1 MDEKLKRLA
10 TKIVGLIDGDFNSPQ
25 DCFEK
30 FAVIYKSQYSYFQN
44 FEPSNLLKL
53 IFYIYSFK
61 NTDDFKLAES
71 LLNKSSF
78 ASLFRIDSDYYEE
91 TCDACGGDGGFGC
104 DVCMG
109 DRTVDCRE
117 CGGEGTVDCETC
129 NGSGEDEEGLPCA
142 ECQGGA
148 TVTCETCDGR
158 GVEEC
163 HNCDGEGYHTC
174 QECDGTGEVETDE
187 HPYYFYFIIT
197 WNNFIKSRCELE
209 AGTMS
214 PTISEYDFDRLS
226 NDFIILGY
234 DEDHAEFRR
243 AVESN
248 EYYCTNYSDE
258 PELYRNHSSTLGFW
272 SDDNGMQ
279 NYTL

>member
-78 ASLFRIDSDYYEE
+78 ASLFRVDSDYYEE
-91 TCDACGGDGGFGC
+91 TCDECGGNGEISC
-104 DVCMG
+104 DVCDG
-109 DRTVDCRE
+109 GIVE
-117 CGGEGTVDCETC
+117 CGDC
-129 NGSGEDEEGLPCA
+129 NGSGEDEEG
-142 ECQGGA
+142 E
-148 TVTCETCDGR
+148 TCEQCG
-158 GVEEC
+158 G
-163 HNCDGEGYHTC
+163 DGESNC
-174 QECDGTGEVETDE
+174 AECDGTGYFTCVTCDGSGEVETDE

-197 WNNFIKSRCELE
+197 WNSFIKSRCELE
-209 AGTMS
+209 AGTMT

>member
-10 TKIVGLIDGDFNSPQ
+10 TKIVGLFDGDFNSPQ

-30 FAVIYKSQYSYFQN
+30 FAVIYKSQYTYFQN

-61 NTDDFKLAES
+61 NTDDFKLAEN

-78 ASLFRIDSDYYEE
+78 ASLFRVDSDYYEE
-91 TCDACGGDGGFGC
+91 TCSD
-104 DVCMG
+104 
-109 DRTVDCRE
+109 
-117 CGGEGTVDCETC
+117 CGGEGTIRCYNCHGEGTTQCSTC
-129 NGSGEDEEGLPCA
+129 DGNGTVSCDTCDGSGEDEEGNRCD
-142 ECQGGA
+142 ECQGGGGF
-148 TVTCETCDGR
+148 TCDECGGEGNVECSYCEGNGSENCSTCDGS
-158 GVEEC
+158 
-163 HNCDGEGYHTC
+163 
-174 QECDGTGEVETDE
+174 GEVETDE

-197 WNNFIKSRCELE
+197 WNSFIKSRCELE
-209 AGTMS
+209 AGTMT

-243 AVESN
+243 AVKSN
-248 EYYCTNYSDE
+248 EYYCINYSDE
-258 PELYRNHSSTLGFW
+258 PELYRNHSSTLVFW
-272 SDDNGMQ
+272 SDDNEMQ
-279 NYTL
+279 SYRV